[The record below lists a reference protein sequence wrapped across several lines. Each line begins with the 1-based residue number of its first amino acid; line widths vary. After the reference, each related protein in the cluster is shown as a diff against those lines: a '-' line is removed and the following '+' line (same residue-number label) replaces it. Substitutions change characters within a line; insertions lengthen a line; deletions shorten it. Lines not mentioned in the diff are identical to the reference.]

1 MALQKEIELENGVI
15 LNYHRIT
22 NLSKITN
29 ISNLIEVSSYISEA
43 QRKKEKA
50 YQDLQ
55 KKSANHE
62 PLSTEEQMKLEKGMN
77 VLVNSDYIT
86 LNYDEEM
93 TIEDAYNYL
102 KRTEKFKNAELI

>member
-50 YQDLQ
+50 YQDWQ
-55 KKSANHE
+55 
-62 PLSTEEQMKLEKGMN
+62 
-77 VLVNSDYIT
+77 
-86 LNYDEEM
+86 
-93 TIEDAYNYL
+93 
-102 KRTEKFKNAELI
+102 R